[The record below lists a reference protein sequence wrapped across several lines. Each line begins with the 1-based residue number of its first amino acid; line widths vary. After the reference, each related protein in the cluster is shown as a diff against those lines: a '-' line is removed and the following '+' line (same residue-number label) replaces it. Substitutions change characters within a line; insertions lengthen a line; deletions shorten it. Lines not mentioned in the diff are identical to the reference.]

1 MFFHLQKCCSFL
13 ISKPPSLFFYPIRAS
28 RFTNPF
34 CGQGNFAPSDSSVAA
49 RLSSDNWSQLHWR
62 KSSKVIENPYDR
74 HRKSYDPR
82 TPKAPRFLIESME
95 SNQLSLQINSTN
107 QQLPFQLRQF
117 KAETWLVLGKCFTRN
132 HGDFDGFWRVK
143 TEVFARTTQW
153 ETDWTNSEPRCWYSR
168 KPIQR
173 NGCWCVLVS
182 FEKLFR
188 WFCRKDWNSQT

>member
-1 MFFHLQKCCSFL
+1 MINKCTSRK
-13 ISKPPSLFFYPIRAS
+13 KPPIKHVFFICRSVVHSLSPSLQACFFNPIRAS

-95 SNQLSLQINSTN
+95 SNQLSAIPPN
-107 QQLPFQLRQF
+107 QLDQPTAAPFSCDSSRLRPGWF
-117 KAETWLVLGKCFTRN
+117 WGNVSPETMGILM
-132 HGDFDGFWRVK
+132 DFD
-143 TEVFARTTQW
+143 E
-153 ETDWTNSEPRCWYSR
+153 
-168 KPIQR
+168 
-173 NGCWCVLVS
+173 
-182 FEKLFR
+182 
-188 WFCRKDWNSQT
+188 